1 MVKDKKARIRVPCPF
16 TDWVLYLP
24 PEATFTAKVDCVLL
38 NYGDDVILN
47 ARLPNTAC
55 RCKKPLHEVEAKK
68 RRLWLLQVIL
78 VFFFS
83 S

>member
-1 MVKDKKARIRVPCPF
+1 MSFYGLDPLSPQR
-16 TDWVLYLP
+16 
-24 PEATFTAKVDCVLL
+24 ATSTAKVDCVLL

-68 RRLWLLQVIL
+68 DGCGFCKLFL
-78 VFFFS
+78 FFS
-83 S
+83 